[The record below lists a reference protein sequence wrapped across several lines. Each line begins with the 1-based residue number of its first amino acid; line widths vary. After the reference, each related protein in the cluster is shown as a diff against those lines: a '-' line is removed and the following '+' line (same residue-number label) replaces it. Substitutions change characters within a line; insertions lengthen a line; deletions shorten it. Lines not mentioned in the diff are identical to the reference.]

1 MGSTPTFGTM
11 FSFEIKVSYLRLA
24 VARALRKET
33 DNILTTFANQGL
45 PAVFCFVCVIGL
57 GDLAYE

>member
-1 MGSTPTFGTM
+1 M

-33 DNILTTFANQGL
+33 DNILTTFANQEL